1 MEEFNELV
9 GILMKSNTEVDIIKN
24 LKYLIK
30 NKTSEFCSSEVLKN
44 PYFKSL
50 IPEIKDEIIYE
61 IEDIK
66 SEIDSEVDMIEL
78 EIENLN
84 KKNIDKSYDKFILDL
99 ESLKRDCI
107 SLIYEIEDRKR
118 EINSL

>member
-9 GILMKSNTEVDIIKN
+9 DILMKSNTEVDIIKN

-50 IPEIKDEIIYE
+50 MPEIKDEIIYE

>member
-9 GILMKSNTEVDIIKN
+9 DILMKSNTEVDIIKN

-30 NKTSEFCSSEVLKN
+30 NKTSEFCSSDIMKN

-61 IEDIK
+61 IDDIK
-66 SEIDSEVDMIEL
+66 SEIDSEVNIIEL
-78 EIENLN
+78 EIKNLN

-107 SLIYEIEDRKR
+107 SLIYEIEYRKR